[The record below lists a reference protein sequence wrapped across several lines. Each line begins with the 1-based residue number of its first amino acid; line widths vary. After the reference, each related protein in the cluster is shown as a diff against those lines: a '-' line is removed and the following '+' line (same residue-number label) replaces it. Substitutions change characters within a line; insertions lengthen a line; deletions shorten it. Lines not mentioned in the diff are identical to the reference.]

1 MMVSSMNMVHGMANN
16 FCPLI
21 NRKCKKE
28 ECMFWIKKELED
40 EKEVVFSEEN
50 CVLLSYLTI
59 QVDKMEK
66 ALIEARSLAR
76 ERERTR

>member
-1 MMVSSMNMVHGMANN
+1 MANN

-21 NRKCKKE
+21 KEKCKKE
-28 ECMFWIKKELED
+28 ECVFWVKREFKED
-40 EKEVVFSEEN
+40 EKEEVVFSEEN
-50 CVLLSYLTI
+50 CILLSYLTI

-76 ERERTR
+76 DRERVS

>member
-1 MMVSSMNMVHGMANN
+1 MANN

-21 NRKCKKE
+21 KEKCKKE
-28 ECMFWIKKELED
+28 ECVFWVKRELKED
-40 EKEVVFSEEN
+40 EKEEVVFSEEN
-50 CVLLSYLTI
+50 CILLSYLTI

-76 ERERTR
+76 DRERVS